1 MFAAGPREGGEEED
15 GEEGEVGG
23 AEGEDHQDDRVR
35 PPAERV
41 PGQEGLHRLP
51 AVHPPGGTQHKHHRK
66 FFFTLTPLFQR
77 LSDFDDESGDPSQ
90 IDLVLKFL
98 QKVILM
104 AMMVITIV
112 AIMMLRLEP
121 ILPGK
126 FL

>member
-23 AEGEDHQDDRVR
+23 AEGEDHQDGRVR

-41 PGQEGLHRLP
+41 PGQEGVHRLP
-51 AVHPPGGTQHKHHRK
+51 AVHPPGGTKKTITK

-112 AIMMLRLEP
+112 VIMMLRLQP

-126 FL
+126 FH

>member
-51 AVHPPGGTQHKHHRK
+51 AVHPPGGTQDK
-66 FFFTLTPLFQR
+66 Q
-77 LSDFDDESGDPSQ
+77 S
-90 IDLVLKFL
+90 
-98 QKVILM
+98 QKVFFYSD
-104 AMMVITIV
+104 V
-112 AIMMLRLEP
+112 AFSETVRL
-121 ILPGK
+121 
-126 FL
+126 